1 MYAYERVD
9 RAWPHNIVAC
19 GMHVIAVQVGGCK
32 CINDAEGHVGHTNKT
47 ILEPDGQVHVTHNIP
62 PLSNPLTCIGDS
74 EYFLGYGE
82 LYWKVH
88 NTKKQ
93 PRWKPRV
100 NGRLS
105 SVTGV

>member
-1 MYAYERVD
+1 
-9 RAWPHNIVAC
+9 
-19 GMHVIAVQVGGCK
+19 MHVIAVQVGGCK